1 MEIIVIELSAALLLA
16 VIVLL
21 SRRQRS
27 AAQKR
32 DGAEHQRGEQ
42 PARIAAA
49 AQQNYLTRL
58 GNLHENLVLLDER
71 TTAVERKIE
80 SVLKAPRLE
89 RRQHFEAA
97 ALLFAAGHDG
107 SRIAAMLDLPLAQVE
122 MIGAL
127 KNVFDSGVKTNPE
140 VEPTPPART
149 AKRKSS
155 TRSAK
160 AKSQAIL
167 LTDIVEPGHAVNGAL
182 A

>member
-21 SRRQRS
+21 SRRQRG

-58 GNLHENLVLLDER
+58 GNLHENLALLDER

-80 SVLKAPRLE
+80 SRLKG
-89 RRQHFEAA
+89 AA
-97 ALLFAAGHDG
+97 AGAPATLRSGGAAV
-107 SRIAAMLDLPLAQVE
+107 RR
-122 MIGAL
+122 
-127 KNVFDSGVKTNPE
+127 
-140 VEPTPPART
+140 RT
-149 AKRKSS
+149 
-155 TRSAK
+155 
-160 AKSQAIL
+160 
-167 LTDIVEPGHAVNGAL
+167 
-182 A
+182 

>member
-16 VIVLL
+16 VIVVL

-32 DGAEHQRGEQ
+32 DGAEHQRAEP

-49 AQQNYLTRL
+49 AQQSYLTRL
-58 GNLHENLVLLDER
+58 TNLHENLALLDER

-80 SVLKAPRLE
+80 SVLETPLLE

-127 KNVFDSGVKTNPE
+127 KNVFDTGVKTNPE
-140 VEPTPPART
+140 VEPPPART
-149 AKRKSS
+149 AKRKAL

-160 AKSQAIL
+160 PRSRAIL
-167 LTDIVEPGHAVNGAL
+167 LTDIVEPGHAVNGAV